1 MTHVPSPP
9 SAPTID
15 QHLMLSIT
23 IQYHVSIIRQG
34 NTQTSNLLGSFGSS
48 FSFSLCSLQNKET
61 YYYYYLTHP
70 LNTITPTTIVICM
83 ISKFDIT
90 HDLLALFLI
99 LLDLPFLHNYN
110 SNPLQPIM
118 HNTMSYPPNV
128 ILRQR
133 TPLLT

>member
-1 MTHVPSPP
+1 MTHLPSPP

-15 QHLMLSIT
+15 QHLTFSIT
-23 IQYHVSIIRQG
+23 IQYQVSIIIQG
-34 NTQTSNLLGSFGSS
+34 NTRTSNLLGSYGSS

-61 YYYYYLTHP
+61 YYYYLTHP
-70 LNTITPTTIVICM
+70 PNTITLTTIVICM

-99 LLDLPFLHNYN
+99 LLDFPFSCNYN
-110 SNPLQPIM
+110 NKPLQPIM
-118 HNTMSYPPNV
+118 YNTMSYPSN
-128 ILRQR
+128 IISKQM